1 MKMRTITTDKKIQ
14 RTLDRL
20 NRIKTLTLT
29 GYTNKVTTL
38 GTESNVDNG
47 FVTYL
52 INSKIL
58 LNEHGKN
65 ITWNNKIPI
74 TFSPLAE
81 KCYNEY
87 YAVKRKY
94 PMNTV
99 KTAVTNKVQQVNK
112 VETVKRTY
120 TPKTTNVTTVEKTSK
135 KFSFGWG
142 LIEYSW

>member
-1 MKMRTITTDKKIQ
+1 MITTTKKINK
-14 RTLDRL
+14 TLERL
-20 NRIKTLTLT
+20 NKIKSLTVT
-29 GYTNKVTTL
+29 GYTNNM
-38 GTESNVDNG
+38 SNLCIDAKVDNG
-47 FVTYL
+47 FVSYL
-52 INSKIL
+52 IKSNIL
-58 LNEHGKN
+58 ILDYGKS